1 MLLASPAAL
10 LPLLLLAAPPEATE
24 PSRLL
29 ECEPANPR
37 VELTAEPGGK
47 VPVVCVG
54 SGRSTTLRFDSPLA
68 PAAVDIPER
77 ERFVDVAVGKTSL
90 LVVPPENLA
99 PGERLKVAVCFAD
112 GAAPA
117 CATFWLV
124 AHPGR
129 AMQQVDVFRQP
140 RPVAYYQQVAE
151 AAQAE
156 ARQCRTEVQQL
167 RAGGGT
173 QGGLTALLAAGLM
186 EREWGVAARDIRSI
200 IRVHEGA
207 ALTLREGYS
216 YRARGRVAV
225 EVWLSNPGARAW
237 SVAGAALRGPHGEL
251 MKGLTS
257 WQPAPLLPGGK
268 QGRVVVELPATEE
281 EARGTYTLTLW
292 DEDQARTITL
302 ANVTF
307 P

>member
-1 MLLASPAAL
+1 
-10 LPLLLLAAPPEATE
+10 
-24 PSRLL
+24 
-29 ECEPANPR
+29 
-37 VELTAEPGGK
+37 
-47 VPVVCVG
+47 
-54 SGRSTTLRFDSPLA
+54 
-68 PAAVDIPER
+68 VDIPER

-90 LVVPPENLA
+90 LVVPPENLV

-156 ARQCRTEVQQL
+156 TRQCRTEVQQL
-167 RAGGGT
+167 RAGCAT

-186 EREWGVAARDIRSI
+186 DGRLGVAVRDLSATTLPSPK
-200 IRVHEGA
+200 GA
-207 ALTLREGYS
+207 ALTWTEVYS

-225 EVWLSNPGARAW
+225 EVWLKNPGEQAW
-237 SVAGAALRGPHGEL
+237 NVAGAALRGPHGEL
-251 MKGLTS
+251 MKGLTL
-257 WQPAPLLPGGK
+257 WQPEPLLPGPME
-268 QGRVVVELPATEE
+268 GRVVVELPATAE
-281 EARGTYTLTLW
+281 EARGTFTLTLW
-292 DEDQARTITL
+292 DADQARTVTL